1 MLKSKILVSVFYIS
15 FNIEKVVGFLQK
27 IVNEDENND
36 LDN

>member
-1 MLKSKILVSVFYIS
+1 MFMKIIQKNTMFY
-15 FNIEKVVGFLQK
+15 KFLQK